1 MSSLPGV
8 LGGAPLFAEKIPIAK
23 PVLPS
28 AADLMD
34 QLTEI
39 LESGIVTNGRFTNA
53 FEREV
58 AEHLKVKHAI
68 AVSSAT
74 SGLMIAYRSLDLRGE
89 VIVPSFTFMATVSA
103 LIWAGLTP
111 VFADVDAQTGN
122 LDPAAAASAITPETS
137 AIVAIHNG
145 GNPADIAELESVAAR
160 HGLAL
165 IFDAAHALGSMWQ
178 GEPVGPQGAVQ
189 VFSLTPTKLVIAG
202 EGGMV
207 TTNDDGL
214 AARLRIAREYGNRGD
229 YNSEFAGI
237 NARLPELSA
246 LLGQHSL
253 PQLESAVSR
262 RNEIAV
268 LYRARLGKLPG
279 IDSQLVRSGN
289 RSSFKDFSIT
299 IDDQAFGL
307 TRDELATALAA
318 ENIDTRRYFDPP
330 VHRHFAYQKYA
341 PPNGALSNTDLL
353 ARTIL
358 NLPAWSHMKDSVAS
372 DVCVAI
378 ERIYEFRNEIRT
390 RLRESDVKT
399 LTVAT
404 S

>member
-1 MSSLPGV
+1 MSSLPGI
-8 LGGAPLFAEKIPIAK
+8 LGGTPLFAEKIPIAK

-28 AADLMD
+28 AADLTD

-53 FEREV
+53 FERAV
-58 AEHLKVKHAI
+58 AKHLNVKHAI

-103 LIWAGLTP
+103 LGWAGLTP

-122 LDPAAAASAITPETS
+122 LDPAAAAAAITPETS

-145 GNPADIAELESVAAR
+145 GNPADIAELESLAAR
-160 HGLAL
+160 HGLPL

-189 VFSLTPTKLVIAG
+189 IFSLTPTKLVIAG

-207 TTNDDGL
+207 TTTDDGL

-253 PQLESAVSR
+253 PHLESAVSR
-262 RNEIAV
+262 RNDIAG
-268 LYRARLGKLPG
+268 LYRARLSKLPG
-279 IDSQLVRSGN
+279 IDFQLIRSGN
-289 RSSFKDFSIT
+289 RCSFKDFSIT

-318 ENIDTRRYFDPP
+318 ENIDTRKYFDPP
-330 VHRHFAYQKYA
+330 VHRHNASRSRRCSTYR
-341 PPNGALSNTDLL
+341 PRWRPDRS
-353 ARTIL
+353 
-358 NLPAWSHMKDSVAS
+358 PDSWP
-372 DVCVAI
+372 
-378 ERIYEFRNEIRT
+378 ERP
-390 RLRESDVKT
+390 
-399 LTVAT
+399 
-404 S
+404 